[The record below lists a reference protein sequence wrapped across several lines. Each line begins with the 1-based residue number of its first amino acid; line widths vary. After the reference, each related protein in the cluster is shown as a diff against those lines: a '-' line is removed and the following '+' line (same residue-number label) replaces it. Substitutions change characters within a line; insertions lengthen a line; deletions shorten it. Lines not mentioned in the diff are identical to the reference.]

1 MSFEPSKYQKEIYNF
16 IENDT
21 EHLIVQACA
30 GSGKTFTLIKCVK
43 LIPKINSVVVLA
55 FNKSIQMEIRKKL
68 PKDIRVSTLH
78 SLGRQLFHANNI
90 PEVIFEE
97 KKLGIIIVNRFKQYI
112 KEINKENKK
121 QNPKLGDKLSTYLSY
136 SDTKYLEYLLK
147 TVIPKTKS
155 SLCDITEEGIS
166 NVPNID
172 GHEITPAIV
181 EMIQDVLDDCLN
193 NLDIIDY
200 DDMQW
205 IPVKK
210 GFKPQKTYDFVFVDE
225 AQDLSRVQFELIKI
239 ICGEHTRIIVFGDSN
254 QAVYGFRNADSN
266 SMRNFK
272 EFFNAKELPLSICY
286 RCGKNIVKY
295 AQRIVPEIEPWDKQE
310 PGIVATRTHDEM
322 IKNITNGE
330 FCICRTN
337 APLVNIVFTL
347 LRAGKKAMFKG
358 IKLKKS
364 LLNIVEYSK
373 AETLTDLRKY
383 IMDKLKSYREEMI
396 FLLKEAEK
404 TYKERRMVEKRID
417 EHETLLY
424 FTESVQSVPELK
436 RSMEELFTN
445 KDSDDYIT
453 CSTVHGVKG
462 LESDVVYIYDYFL
475 MPHPMATSYRE
486 VQEERNIEY
495 VAITRAKKALYLIGG
510 EKRECDTSK
519 DMFLRNGKDRI

>member
-1 MSFEPSKYQKEIYNF
+1 MTFEPSKYQKEIYNF
-16 IENDT
+16 IGNNT
-21 EHLIVQACA
+21 EHLVVQACA
-30 GSGKTFTLIKCVK
+30 GSGKTFTLKECVK
-43 LIPKINSVVVLA
+43 LIPKNNSVIVLA
-55 FNKSIQMEIRKKL
+55 FNKNIQMELRKKI
-68 PKDIRVSTLH
+68 PENRRVSTLH
-78 SLGRQLFHANNI
+78 SLGKNLFYANNF
-90 PEVIFEE
+90 PKVKVEE
-97 KKLGIIIVNRFKQYI
+97 KKLDIIIINRFKLYI

-121 QNPKLGDKLSTYLSY
+121 QNPKLSDKLSTYFGY
-136 SDTKYLEYLLK
+136 SNTKYLKQLLK

-155 SLCDITEEGIS
+155 SLCNITEEGIS

-172 GHEITPAIV
+172 SHEITPAIV

-193 NLDIIDY
+193 NVDMIDY

-239 ICGEHTRIIVFGDSN
+239 VCGENTRIIVFGDSN
-254 QAVYGFRNADSN
+254 QAIYGFRNADSN
-266 SMRNFK
+266 SMKNFK

-310 PGIVATRTHDEM
+310 LGIVATRTRDEM

-330 FCICRTN
+330 FCICRIN

-383 IMDKLKSYREEMI
+383 IMMKLKNYRGEMI
-396 FLLKEAEK
+396 FLLEESEN
-404 TYKERRMVEKRID
+404 TYKERLIIEKRID
-417 EHETLLY
+417 EHETLLH
-424 FTESVQSVPELK
+424 FTESVQNIPELK
-436 RSMEELFTN
+436 RNMEELFTD

-462 LESDVVYIYDYFL
+462 LESNVVYIYDYFL
-475 MPHPMATSYRE
+475 MPLSRAKTPRE
-486 VQEERNIEY
+486 INEERNIEY

-510 EKRECDTSK
+510 EKRK
-519 DMFLRNGKDRI
+519 DYVPKK